1 MDLYE
6 VPVFEVTTV
15 LRIANKGL
23 ANNGAEPGKKFFV
36 RIRDLQV
43 VQQFLSYSKLYLR
56 L

>member
-23 ANNGAEPGKKFFV
+23 ANNGAEPGKKVFCSYKGLASSSAVFV
-36 RIRDLQV
+36 IFKIV
-43 VQQFLSYSKLYLR
+43 S
-56 L
+56 